1 MSGFRMRIC
10 FIWGSGFKNLRNFG
24 INLCNDF
31 TFSYDPI
38 SGVVNRT
45 EQSPLPPEIFGQNIH
60 DITAILGI
68 NGAGKSNALQL
79 ICLALKSNDKL
90 DTPLLIVYESNDQF
104 FYINNTGRYV
114 VADFVAEERN
124 DHRDFK
130 DLNVV
135 YFSNVF
141 DENQMDL
148 GKNVQDISV
157 NFRYNRNFFAK
168 AKFKSTSEIIDQL
181 SFIYSD
187 VYHYVRID
195 TPKTLEIKVDRMIRD
210 RLLSEREHPFYN
222 ILREISGIQQEIRKR
237 STSNK
242 DLQVAVAA
250 VQGMFLFQ
258 ILTENLEHDQLR
270 QRIEDTLKQKY
281 YDAASLKELL
291 FVTKE
296 FFENSENLR
305 INNCP
310 YKITELIDVA
320 INLEPLFHQVN
331 VNLDTAVKSNRYIFT
346 IDFSRHEK
354 LPYLQLAWIIERI
367 KSGAM
372 SWTGISSGQKAYL
385 NMFSSIWST
394 LSNPHSAKKISSST
408 LLCIDEADL
417 YLHPQ
422 WQVEFVER
430 LITCLPNLSNGRKQI
445 VITTHSPILVSDL
458 PSQCLIALSP
468 PQIEHFKEPP
478 ATDGLKTFG
487 ANLFDIYSA
496 TFGLNG
502 QRTGNLSSK
511 YISKIL
517 AILDC
522 DDITPPQRESLIQ
535 AASII
540 DDELINAHILKRI
553 YSK

>member
-1 MSGFRMRIC
+1 MRIC
-10 FIWGSGFKNLRNFG
+10 FIWVSGFKNLRNFG

-31 TFSYDPI
+31 KFSYNPI
-38 SGVVNRT
+38 SGDVKRT
-45 EQSPLPPEIFGQNIH
+45 KQLPLPPEIFGKNIH

-90 DTPLLIVYESNDQF
+90 DTPLLIVYESNDQL
-104 FYINNTGRYV
+104 FYINNTEGYV
-114 VADFVAEERN
+114 KPDFVAEERN

-141 DENQMDL
+141 DENQLDL
-148 GKNVQDISV
+148 GKNVQDISA
-157 NFRYNRNFFAK
+157 NLRYNRTYYGK
-168 AKFKSTSEIIDQL
+168 EKLKPKHEIIDQL

-187 VYHYVRID
+187 VYHHVKID
-195 TPKTLEIKVDRMIRD
+195 TPKTLEIKVDRLIRD
-210 RLLSEREHPFYN
+210 RLISEREHPFYN
-222 ILREISGIQQEIRKR
+222 ILKEILDLQQEFRKR
-237 STSNK
+237 STQNK
-242 DLQVAVAA
+242 DLLAAVAA
-250 VQGMFLFQ
+250 VQGLFLFQ
-258 ILTENLEHDQLR
+258 ILRENLECDELR
-270 QRIEDTLKQKY
+270 KLIEDTLKQK
-281 YDAASLKELL
+281 DSDTPSLKKLL
-291 FVTKE
+291 FITKT
-296 FFENSENLR
+296 FFEQSKTLPT
-305 INNCP
+305 INYP
-310 YKITELIDVA
+310 IQLTELIEVA
-320 INLEPLFHQVN
+320 INLEPLFYQMN
-331 VNLDTAVKSNRYIFT
+331 VKLDTSVKSSRYIFT
-346 IDFSRHEK
+346 LDFSKHEN

-367 KSGAM
+367 RSGTM
-372 SWTGISSGQKAYL
+372 VWTGISSGQKAYL

-422 WQVEFVER
+422 WQIEFIER
-430 LITCLPNLSNGRKQI
+430 LITCLPSLSNGRKQI

-468 PQIEHFKEPP
+468 PQTEHVKESP
-478 ATDGLKTFG
+478 ATDDLKTFG

-496 TFGLNG
+496 AFGLNG

-522 DDITPPQRESLIQ
+522 DDITPPQREALIQ

>member
-1 MSGFRMRIC
+1 MRIC
-10 FIWGSGFKNLRNFG
+10 FIWVSEFKNLRNFG

-31 TFSYDPI
+31 KFSYSPV
-38 SGVVNRT
+38 SGVVKRT
-45 EQSPLPPEIFGQNIH
+45 KQFPLPPEIFGKNIH

-79 ICLALKSNDKL
+79 ICLALKSSDKL
-90 DTPLLIVYESNDQF
+90 ATPLLIIYESDDQF
-104 FYINNTGRYV
+104 FYINKTGRHITT
-114 VADFVAEERN
+114 DFVAEERN
-124 DHRDFK
+124 DHKDFK

-148 GKNVQDISV
+148 GKNVQDISA
-157 NFRYNRNFFAK
+157 NFRYSRTFLAK
-168 AKFKSTSEIIDQL
+168 SKFKPSSEIIDQL

-187 VYHYVRID
+187 VYHHVKID
-195 TPKTLEIKVDRMIRD
+195 EPKTLEIRVDRLIRD
-210 RLLSEREHPFYN
+210 RLFGMREHPSYN
-222 ILREISGIQQEIRKR
+222 ILNEISVLQQEIRKR
-237 STSNK
+237 STPNK

-250 VQGMFLFQ
+250 VQGMFLLE
-258 ILTENLEHDQLR
+258 ILAQNVKCDELR
-270 QRIEDTLKQKY
+270 KRIEDALKQKDY
-281 YDAASLKELL
+281 NTSSLKELL
-291 FVTKE
+291 LITKD
-296 FFENSENLR
+296 FFENSEVLP
-305 INNCP
+305 INNYP
-310 YKITELIDVA
+310 IQLTELIEVA
-320 INLEPLFHQVN
+320 INLELLFNQMN
-331 VNLDTAVKSNRYIFT
+331 VKLDTSVKARHYIFT
-346 IDFSRHEK
+346 LDFSKQEK
-354 LPYLQLAWIIERI
+354 LPYLQLALIIGRI
-367 KSGAM
+367 KSGAL
-372 SWTGISSGQKAYL
+372 SWAGISSGQKAYL

-394 LSNPHSAKKISSST
+394 LGNPHSAKKISSST
-408 LLCIDEADL
+408 LFCIDEADL

-422 WQVEFVER
+422 WQIEFIER
-430 LITCLPNLSNGRKQI
+430 LITCLPSLSNGRKQI

-468 PQIEHFKEPP
+468 PQSEHIKEPP
-478 ATDGLKTFG
+478 ATDDLKTFG

-511 YISKIL
+511 YISKTL

-522 DDITPPQRESLIQ
+522 DDITPPQREALFQ

-553 YSK
+553 YSQ

>member
-1 MSGFRMRIC
+1 MRIC
-10 FIWGSGFKNLRNFG
+10 FIWVTGFKNLRNFG
-24 INLCNDF
+24 VNLCNDF
-31 TFSYDPI
+31 KFSYNPV
-38 SGVVNRT
+38 SGVVKRT
-45 EQSPLPPEIFGQNIH
+45 EQLPLPPEIFGKNIH

-90 DTPLLIVYESNDQF
+90 DIPLLIVYESNDQF
-104 FYINNTGRYV
+104 FYINNTGEYV
-114 VADFVAEERN
+114 ITDFVAEERN

-148 GKNVQDISV
+148 GKNVQDISA
-157 NFRYNRNFFAK
+157 NFRYSRKLFAK
-168 AKFKSTSEIIDQL
+168 AKFKPTSEIIDQL

-187 VYHYVRID
+187 VYHHVKID
-195 TPKTLEIKVDRMIRD
+195 TPKTLEIKVDRLIRD
-210 RLLSEREHPFYN
+210 RLFSDREHPLYN
-222 ILREISGIQQEIRKR
+222 MLREISDLQQESRKR
-237 STSNK
+237 STPNK

-250 VQGMFLFQ
+250 VQGMFLYQ
-258 ILTENLEHDQLR
+258 ILTENLERDELR
-270 QRIEDTLKQKY
+270 QRIEDALKQKD
-281 YDAASLKELL
+281 YDPPSLRELL
-291 FVTKE
+291 FITKM
-296 FFENSENLR
+296 FFEKSETPP
-305 INNCP
+305 INNYP
-310 YKITELIDVA
+310 IQLTELIEVA
-320 INLEPLFHQVN
+320 MNLKLLFLQMN
-331 VNLDTAVKSNRYIFT
+331 VKLDTSVKSSHYIFT
-346 IDFSRHEK
+346 LDFSKHQK

-367 KSGAM
+367 RSSAM

-394 LSNPHSAKKISSST
+394 LSNTHSAKKISSST

-422 WQVEFVER
+422 WQIEFIER

-468 PQIEHFKEPP
+468 PQAEHVKEPP
-478 ATDGLKTFG
+478 ATDDLKTFG

-522 DDITPPQRESLIQ
+522 DDITPPQREALFQ

-553 YSK
+553 YSQ